1 MLLVKHWG
9 CLYSKI
15 KDAPPLPHLSLSKLG
30 FLFHSCKQNNINI
43 GFLFHYKTPL
53 WALCFIVIHQ
63 KESRTEKHR
72 PANLLTAFCYFP
84 FVSLKKSLC
93 LHFCKVNSSIA
104 HYYAKP
110 GFFIPV
116 LPFRRYKDFP
126 PKGFNELSTLALSNF
141 DISSWLLF
149 FLLSR

>member
-1 MLLVKHWG
+1 MGFVF
-9 CLYSKI
+9 YSDTPKG
-15 KDAPPLPHLSLSKLG
+15 KPDG
-30 FLFHSCKQNNINI
+30 
-43 GFLFHYKTPL
+43 KTPPGKPINRL
-53 WALCFIVIHQ
+53 LLFSLCKPQ
-63 KESRTEKHR
+63 
-72 PANLLTAFCYFP
+72 
-84 FVSLKKSLC
+84 KSLC
-93 LHFCKVNSSIA
+93 LRFCKVNSSIA

-141 DISSWLLF
+141 DISNWLLV

>member
-1 MLLVKHWG
+1 MPLASLTAPIIAAVGLLTLYSIIVSCLLLVKHWG
-9 CLYSKI
+9 CLYSKM

-72 PANLLTAFCYFP
+72 PANLLTAFCYFL
-84 FVSLKKSLC
+84 FVSLKKASVC
-93 LHFCKVNSSIA
+93 AFV
-104 HYYAKP
+104 
-110 GFFIPV
+110 
-116 LPFRRYKDFP
+116 R
-126 PKGFNELSTLALSNF
+126 
-141 DISSWLLF
+141 
-149 FLLSR
+149 

>member
-1 MLLVKHWG
+1 MPDG
-9 CLYSKI
+9 
-15 KDAPPLPHLSLSKLG
+15 
-30 FLFHSCKQNNINI
+30 
-43 GFLFHYKTPL
+43 KTPPGKPINRL
-53 WALCFIVIHQ
+53 LLFPLCKPQ
-63 KESRTEKHR
+63 
-72 PANLLTAFCYFP
+72 
-84 FVSLKKSLC
+84 KSLC

-141 DISSWLLF
+141 DISNWLLV